1 MLEHGGNLR
10 DAVRHF
16 GRPLEDW
23 LDLSTGIN
31 PHFYPVPQLAANAW
45 YRLPEYSDALVN
57 AAQTYYRAPQ
67 MLAVAGS
74 QAVIQALPRLRPAA
88 RVVVSAPSYAEHA
101 YQWRQAGHAVTEC
114 RYAELDAAVEQADV
128 VVLCNPNNPTGEF
141 IPSVQLLSWAAQLAK
156 RGGWL
161 VVDEAFADTV
171 PDISVAAHADQPGLI
186 VLRSVGKFFGLA
198 GIRVGFVAAEKK
210 LLQQLANYLGPWSVS
225 GAAQQIAIVA
235 LNDGQWQIRTAQH
248 LQQEGERLRQ
258 LLKEHEMRSSGTDLF
273 QWCSHRDLN
282 NKSEQLKQFMA
293 ERGIWLRWF
302 AQGPHRPHGLRFGLP
317 GSEAGW
323 LRLELGLDEWGELNL
338 SNHSPQRHLGRKD
351 FS

>member
-31 PHFYPVPQLAANAW
+31 PHFYPAPSLAANAW
-45 YRLPEYSDALVN
+45 HRLPEYSDALVQ
-57 AAQTYYRAPQ
+57 AAQSYYRAPQ

-74 QAVIQALPRLRPAA
+74 QAVIQALPRLRPTAQ
-88 RVVVSAPSYAEHA
+88 VVVSAPSYAEHA

-114 RYAELDAAVEQADV
+114 AYAALDSAVAGADADV
-128 VVLCNPNNPTGEF
+128 VVLCNPNNPTGEI
-141 IPSVQLLSWAAQLAK
+141 IPAAQLLRWAAHLAG

-198 GIRVGFVAAEKK
+198 GIRLGFVAAERN
-210 LLQQLANYLGPWSVS
+210 LLLQLANYLGPWSVS
-225 GAAQQIAIVA
+225 GPAQQIAIAA
-235 LNDGQWQIRTAQH
+235 LNDQVWQAQTAEL

-258 LLKEHEMRSSGTDLF
+258 LLKMHGMHASGTDLF
-273 QWCSHRDLN
+273 QWCSHHELDGQ
-282 NKSEQLKQFMA
+282 SEQLWQFMA

-302 AQGPHRPHGLRFGLP
+302 AQGLHRPHGLRFGLP

-323 LRLELGLDEWGELNL
+323 LRLESALGEWCELN
-338 SNHSPQRHLGRKD
+338 R
-351 FS
+351 

>member
-31 PHFYPVPQLAANAW
+31 PHFYPAPQLSANAW
-45 YRLPEYSDALVN
+45 HRLPEYSDALVQ
-57 AAQTYYRAPQ
+57 AAQAYYRAPQ

-114 RYAELDAAVEQADV
+114 IYAELDAAVEQADV

-141 IPSVQLLSWAAQLAK
+141 VPAAQLLRWAAQLAG

-161 VVDEAFADTV
+161 VIDEAFADTV
-171 PDISVAAHADQPGLI
+171 PDISVASHADQPGLI

-198 GIRVGFVAAEKK
+198 GIRLGFVAAEKS

-225 GAAQQIAIVA
+225 GPAQQIAITA
-235 LNDGQWQIRTAQH
+235 LNDGQWQMQTAQR

-258 LLKEHEMRSSGTDLF
+258 LLRAHDIRSSGTDLF
-273 QWCSHRDLN
+273 QWCSHQDLN
-282 NKSEQLKQFMA
+282 DKSEQLWQFMA

-323 LRLELGLDEWGELNL
+323 LRLELGLDEWCGLNL
-338 SNHSPQRHLGRKD
+338 SNHSPQRHRGRKD

>member
-1 MLEHGGNLR
+1 
-10 DAVRHF
+10 
-16 GRPLEDW
+16 
-23 LDLSTGIN
+23 
-31 PHFYPVPQLAANAW
+31 
-45 YRLPEYSDALVN
+45 
-57 AAQTYYRAPQ
+57 

-74 QAVIQALPRLRPAA
+74 QAVIQALPRLRPVT

-101 YQWRQAGHAVTEC
+101 YQWKQAGHRVTEC
-114 RYAELDAAVEQADV
+114 LYEELDASIEQADV

-141 IPSVQLLSWAAQLAK
+141 IPSAQLLHWAAQLAE

-171 PDISVAAHADQPGLI
+171 PDISVAVHADRPGLI

-198 GIRVGFVAAEKK
+198 GIRLGFFAAEKN

-225 GAAQQIAIVA
+225 GPAQQIAITA
-235 LNDGQWQIRTAQH
+235 LTDQQWQTQTAQL

-258 LLKEHEMRSSGTDLF
+258 LLKAHDMRTSGTDLF
-273 QWCSHRDLN
+273 QWCSHHDLN
-282 NKSEQLKQFMA
+282 NNSERLLQFMA

-302 AQGPHRPHGLRFGLP
+302 APGAHRPHGLRFGLP

-323 LRLELGLDEWGELNL
+323 LRLALGLDEWCELNL
-338 SNHSPQRHLGRKD
+338 
-351 FS
+351 

>member
-31 PHFYPVPQLAANAW
+31 PHFYPAPQLSANAW
-45 YRLPEYSDALVN
+45 HRLPEYSDALVE

-74 QAVIQALPRLRPAA
+74 QAVIQALPRLRPVT
-88 RVVVSAPSYAEHA
+88 RVVVSTPSYAEHA

-114 RYAELDAAVEQADV
+114 TYAALDSAVEKANV
-128 VVLCNPNNPTGEF
+128 AVLCNPNNPTGEF
-141 IPSVQLLSWAAQLAK
+141 IPSAKLLQWAAQLAK

-171 PDISVAAHADQPGLI
+171 PGISIAAHADRPGLI

-198 GIRVGFVAAEKK
+198 GIRLGFVAAEKN
-210 LLQQLANYLGPWSVS
+210 LLQLLANYLGPWSVS
-225 GAAQQIAIVA
+225 GPAQQIAIAA
-235 LNDGQWQIRTAQH
+235 LTDQQWQVQTAQR
-248 LQQEGERLRQ
+248 LLQEGERLRQ
-258 LLKEHEMRSSGTDLF
+258 FLKEHDMRSSGTDLF
-273 QWCSHRDLN
+273 QWCCHQDLN
-282 NKSEQLKQFMA
+282 NKSEQLWQFMA

-317 GSEAGW
+317 GSDSGW
-323 LRLELGLDEWGELNL
+323 LRLALGLDEWCELN
-338 SNHSPQRHLGRKD
+338 R
-351 FS
+351 

>member
-31 PHFYPVPQLAANAW
+31 PHFYPAPLLAANAW
-45 YRLPEYSDALVN
+45 HRLPEYSDALVQ
-57 AAQTYYRAPQ
+57 AAQSYYRAPQ

-74 QAVIQALPRLRPAA
+74 QAVIQALPRLRPTAQ
-88 RVVVSAPSYAEHA
+88 VVVSAPSYAEHA

-114 RYAELDAAVEQADV
+114 AYAVLDSAVADADV

-141 IPSVQLLSWAAQLAK
+141 IPPTQLLRWAAHLTE

-198 GIRVGFVAAEKK
+198 GIRLGFAAAERN
-210 LLQQLANYLGPWSVS
+210 LLLQLANYLGPWSVS
-225 GAAQQIAIVA
+225 GPAQQIAIAA
-235 LNDGQWQIRTAQH
+235 LDDQVWQAQTAEL

-258 LLKEHEMRSSGTDLF
+258 LLKMHGMHASGTDLF
-273 QWCSHRDLN
+273 QWCSHHELDGQ
-282 NKSEQLKQFMA
+282 SEQLWQFMA

-302 AQGPHRPHGLRFGLP
+302 AQGLHRPHGLRFGLP

-323 LRLELGLDEWGELNL
+323 LRLEIALDEW
-338 SNHSPQRHLGRKD
+338 KA
-351 FS
+351 